1 MTAQDTG
8 FQPYANLEN
17 LLVALLERVGDG
29 QQREIT
35 RGRKWLRPAVQDI
48 INLPWNETGLPDGR
62 KPPSPA
68 AAAELVL
75 LMVRVLDDGAPPPNS
90 INPTGD
96 GGVTAQWRLPG
107 YGLEIFCEPGEPPDY
122 FVRTAVLEHEGL
134 VEENP
139 ELFRTHLGLMPR
151 ESRT

>member
-1 MTAQDTG
+1 MSAQDTG
-8 FQPYANLEN
+8 TQASANLEN

-29 QQREIT
+29 QRREIT
-35 RGRKWLRPAVQDI
+35 SSRNWLRPAVQGI

-75 LMVRVLDDGAPPPNS
+75 LMVRMLDDGAPPPNS

-107 YGLEIFCEPGEPPDY
+107 YGLEVFCEPGEPPDY
-122 FVRTAVLEHEGL
+122 FVRAGGLEHEGL
-134 VEENP
+134 VEEDP
-139 ELFRTHLGLMPR
+139 ELFRTHLELMPR